1 MFLEEAELSFPASG
15 TVPGVKECVYS
26 FIKWSEPIT
35 MVDMKGKKKIIY
47 IIHMRKRFFVS
58 LVKPL
63 IQFQIRK
70 QKSCTNFVDIT
81 LTTRMAVDGM
91 VHSESQSE
99 LSVGV

>member
-1 MFLEEAELSFPASG
+1 
-15 TVPGVKECVYS
+15 
-26 FIKWSEPIT
+26 
-35 MVDMKGKKKIIY
+35 
-47 IIHMRKRFFVS
+47 MRKRFFVS